1 MSSADV
7 LSAVRRSLES
17 IADSLDGVRFV
28 IPGPER
34 DGREASRRAVIDTI
48 RQYLLQRLREPD
60 APVVAALVGLSG
72 VGKSTLLNSLAQD
85 TVSPSGVVRP
95 TTTHGV
101 LWAHRDHAARYWTE
115 FVGRVRRQIG
125 PTTDVVIG
133 SDPLTR
139 HLTFVD
145 TPPLEVT
152 PAETATT
159 AVETL
164 MFADICVFVTSA
176 SRYADAA
183 PLGLLDTARDRGIPI
198 LFVLNRLPVDP
209 DERRQLLV
217 DFADKLVDAGF
228 LREPDPDFIFG
239 VEEASSLRWHGG
251 LAPNAVASLRKEL
264 SEVSDPEFRIIV
276 IDETAEATVQAIA
289 DRAESLAVMLQAEG
303 DDRRRLKLRAREIYA
318 EAEAHL
324 RADLAAETFS
334 ALSGHEVWSQASIDL
349 SGLVTRAAG
358 IAAGKVAR
366 EWLAHPDGPGLLD
379 PGHEGLRRHG
389 PLTADAARSE
399 LDDWMQGLPD
409 LVAAGRQRRP
419 RKRKTKRLVDH
430 LWRVALDRSFET
442 RRRKEP
448 GAGTVSRARDALG
461 DAMARSLQFDA
472 ERFSRRLGADVD
484 EDAPATILAASA
496 YLRELPDDREFETQS
511 GGARRDG

>member
-334 ALSGHEVWSQASIDL
+334 AGFDRPLRLGDKSRRYCRREGRTRVAGPSGWS
-349 SGLVTRAAG
+349 R
-358 IAAGKVAR
+358 
-366 EWLAHPDGPGLLD
+366 LA
-379 PGHEGLRRHG
+379 
-389 PLTADAARSE
+389 
-399 LDDWMQGLPD
+399 
-409 LVAAGRQRRP
+409 RP
-419 RKRKTKRLVDH
+419 R
-430 LWRVALDRSFET
+430 
-442 RRRKEP
+442 P
-448 GAGTVSRARDALG
+448 
-461 DAMARSLQFDA
+461 
-472 ERFSRRLGADVD
+472 
-484 EDAPATILAASA
+484 
-496 YLRELPDDREFETQS
+496 
-511 GGARRDG
+511 